1 MKNGKESLSFGRYL
15 QSIRLEKNISL
26 EQVAAQTRIGLGNL
40 MLVEQENHEQLPAEV
55 FVKGFLRSYAAAIG
69 ADGDEAVRRYESRLN
84 VVQKIAESEAS
95 VGKTGSS
102 PWLKLIFSLGLFIC
116 IIALSILIISFLRHA
131 PETDITSHQAPPAAA
146 DNSDDGQVRESEAE
160 KKLDSV
166 LLPDKAATQKLQLKI
181 TALDDTWVKAIIDEK
196 DSTKYA
202 LSAGDTIELEA
213 STGYNLLIGNAGAI
227 KLMLNDKS
235 IIVQGES
242 GEVVTMHLP

>member
-40 MLVEQENHEQLPAEV
+40 MLVEQEDHEQLPAEV

-95 VGKTGSS
+95 VRKTGSGL
-102 PWLKLIFSLGLFIC
+102 WLKLIFSLGLFIC
-116 IIALSILIISFLRHA
+116 IIALSILVISYLRHA
-131 PETDITSHQAPPAAA
+131 PETDITSQQAPPAVR
-146 DNSDDGQVRESEAE
+146 DNSDDDRVQGGEVE
-160 KKLDSV
+160 KNLDSASQ
-166 LLPDKAATQKLQLKI
+166 LDKAAPQKLQLKI

-196 DSTKYA
+196 DSAKYA
-202 LSAGDTIELEA
+202 ISAGDTIELEA

-227 KLMLNDKS
+227 KLTLDGKS
-235 IIVQGES
+235 IIVPGES